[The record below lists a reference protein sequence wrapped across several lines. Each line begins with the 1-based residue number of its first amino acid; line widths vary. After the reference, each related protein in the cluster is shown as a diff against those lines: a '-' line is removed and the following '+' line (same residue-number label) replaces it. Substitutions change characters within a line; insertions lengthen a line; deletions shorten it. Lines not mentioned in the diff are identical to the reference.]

1 MSLELIEQHRGI
13 SVETLKDCGLWWNES
28 DSNYPVV
35 VPYYHVGGKWY
46 DRRLWR
52 PGLDRP
58 DDQAKALSPKN
69 VDHQAD
75 SHLYNPLE
83 LGPNASLVFICEG
96 EYDTLSVIDCG
107 YPAVGSQGTHTFKAV
122 WARLFSGA
130 LVIIAFD
137 DDKEGTTA
145 SEKLRKYFRLLGN
158 RAYILGRDKGRD
170 LNDYHK
176 LGQLDDLLDDYMF
189 DNELTGEN

>member
-1 MSLELIEQHRGI
+1 MSLELIEKHRGI
-13 SVETLKDCGLWWNES
+13 SMETLEDCGLWWSKGEG
-28 DSNYPVV
+28 NYPVI
-35 VPYYHVGGKWY
+35 VPYFHVGGKWY
-46 DRRLWR
+46 DRKLWN
-52 PGLDRP
+52 PDLARP
-58 DDQAKALSPKN
+58 DDAPKALSPKN
-69 VDHQAD
+69 IDHQAD

-107 YPAVGSQGTHTFKAV
+107 YPAIGSQGTGTFKAV

-137 DDKEGTTA
+137 DDAAGVA
-145 SEKLRKYFRLLGN
+145 AAEKLRKYFRLLGN
-158 RAYILGRDKGRD
+158 RAYILQREEGMD

-176 LGQLDDLLDDYMF
+176 EGDLGDLLGEF
-189 DNELTGEN
+189 FEDNEIEGEH